1 MSTPRYTFAIGRRKN
16 AVAEIRLK
24 TGKWDSMI
32 NGKPVDVFVKRAD
45 LFSLIYAPLKVAWA
59 FDAYHFDIDVRG
71 SWESAQAQAIRH
83 WLSRALV
90 KADENVK
97 KMLKG
102 AWFLT
107 RDSRQVERKKP
118 WLHKARK
125 SPSWSKR

>member
-1 MSTPRYTFAIGRRKN
+1 MSTARYTFAIGRRKT
-16 AVAEIRLK
+16 AVAEVRLR
-24 TGKWDSMI
+24 TGKGDSTI

-45 LFSLIYAPLKVAWA
+45 LFSLIYAPLKVAGV
-59 FDAYHFDIDVRG
+59 FDTYHFDIEVSG

-83 WLSRALV
+83 GLSRALV
-90 KADENVK
+90 KSDENVK

-102 AWFLT
+102 AGFLT

-118 WLHKARK
+118 WFHKARK